1 MTTVNTEPSADRL
14 EAVPASGIRTYIR
27 LWLSQ
32 WLACAATSFTVFV
45 LGVSIYTDFK
55 PLWLIVIA
63 YAILFVPFPI
73 LSPIAGV
80 LVDRWGH
87 RRALLISNIGTL
99 ANLAILV
106 LVMFTGIG
114 GPLYAVT
121 AVGISTILR
130 SLQLCAIES
139 VVPLLIPKRHYGRAN
154 GPRMLMTGTFVLA
167 GPLFAWLL
175 FSVVAPVV
183 IIIVECALV
192 AVAIFVVLTARIPAV
207 QRPDGDASR
216 RSVRLEVIQAWSY
229 LRSRHGLLTMV
240 GFLAVVSGTLGTL
253 EIAASGTVLAFAAEG
268 GLIVMLTA
276 SWVGM
281 VVASIAMVVWGA
293 PRRLVPGML
302 GAGLAFAVALAA
314 AAFRPNLILISVA
327 GFVAM
332 GSLATLICVV
342 QTALQ
347 TKVEPHLL
355 ARVIGLKNTGVTATH
370 IVGDVGAIVVGVG
383 FLSSDFRIPRREPGE
398 GWEDVSS
405 PVLAAFI
412 GDGPGR
418 GWALV
423 MLVVAGVL
431 TALVALLAF
440 RSPRLRRVQDDLP
453 DVTPEDRLPQAA
465 PGVSVPVGVTESAP
479 ARRYGTESFDPPP
492 RLASPSA

>member
-1 MTTVNTEPSADRL
+1 MTTVTTEPSSDRSD
-14 EAVPASGIRTYIR
+14 AVPASGIRTYVR

-32 WLACAATSFTVFV
+32 WVACATTSFTVFV
-45 LGVSIYTDFK
+45 LGVSIYVDFK

-63 YAILFVPFPI
+63 YSILFVPFPI

-87 RRALLISNIGTL
+87 RRALLVSNIGTL
-99 ANLAILV
+99 ANLSILV
-106 LVMFTGIG
+106 VVMLTGIG

-130 SLQLCAIES
+130 ALQLCAIES

-175 FSVVAPVV
+175 FSVVKPVV
-183 IIIVECALV
+183 IIMVECGLV
-192 AVAIFVVLTARIPAV
+192 ALAIFVVLTSRIPAV
-207 QRPDGDASR
+207 PRPDGDASR
-216 RSVRLEVIQAWSY
+216 RSVRREVIQAWSY
-229 LRSRHGLLTMV
+229 LRSRHGLLTMM
-240 GFLAVVSGTLGTL
+240 GFLAVVSGTLGVL
-253 EIAASGTVLAFAAEG
+253 EIAASGTVLAFAG
-268 GLIVMLTA
+268 PNGLIVMLTT
-276 SWVGM
+276 SWAGM
-281 VVASIAMVVWGA
+281 IVASIALVVWGG

-302 GAGLAFAVALAA
+302 GAGLAFAAALGLAS
-314 AAFRPNLILISVA
+314 FRPNLILMSVA
-327 GFVAM
+327 GFIAM
-332 GSLATLICVV
+332 GSLATLISVV

-347 TKVEPHLL
+347 TKVEPHYL
-355 ARVIGLKNTGVTATH
+355 ARVIGLKNTAVTATH
-370 IVGDVGAIVVGVG
+370 IVGDVAAIVVGVG
-383 FLSSDFRIPRREPGE
+383 LLSSNFRVPFREAGE

-405 PVLAAFI
+405 PVLAAII

-423 MLVVAGVL
+423 MLVVAGVI
-431 TALVALLAF
+431 TALVAFLRFRRPALL
-440 RSPRLRRVQDDLP
+440 RLEHDLP
-453 DVTPEDRLPQAA
+453 DVTPEDRLPQA
-465 PGVSVPVGVTESAP
+465 VPVGVTESAP
-479 ARRYGTESFDPPP
+479 ARRYGAESFDPPP